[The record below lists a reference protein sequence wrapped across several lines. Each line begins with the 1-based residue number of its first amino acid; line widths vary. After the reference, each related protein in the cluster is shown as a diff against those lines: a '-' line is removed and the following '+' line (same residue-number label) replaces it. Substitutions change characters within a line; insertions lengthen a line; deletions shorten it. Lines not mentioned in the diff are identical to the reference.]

1 MQLQNIYTL
10 GSLINLAVV
19 LLSIVAGFYVFKKS
33 VIRETNLIH
42 TQTAEAQES
51 AINAMREEII
61 TLKTKLE
68 EAKVEIKRLNNLL
81 QTIAIVART
90 KGFTIEIDDEIVH
103 VRDDHGNSSHTRI
116 NGGV

>member
-10 GSLINLAVV
+10 GSVINLSVI
-19 LLSIVAGFYVFKKS
+19 LLSIIAGFYVFKKS
-33 VIRETNLIH
+33 IVRETNLIH
-42 TQTAEAQES
+42 AQTAEAQES

-61 TLKTKLE
+61 TLKAKLE
-68 EAKVEIKRLNNLL
+68 EARAEFKRLNSLL

-90 KGFTIEIDDEIVH
+90 RGFTIEIDDEIVH

-116 NGGV
+116 SGGA